1 MPAEVKVYTTNY
13 CPYCTR
19 AKALLTKKGVPFEEV
34 DVTENPEL
42 RTWLVQASGGR
53 KTVPQIF
60 INGTSVGGF
69 DDLAA
74 LDQAGNLQK
83 MLAGAPA

>member
-1 MPAEVKVYTTNY
+1 MPADVKVYTTDY

-19 AKALLTKKGVPFEEV
+19 AKALLTKKGIPFEEI
-34 DVTENPEL
+34 DVSGDDD
-42 RTWLVQASGGR
+42 RRAWLVQASGGR

-74 LDQAGNLQK
+74 LDRAGELQK
-83 MLAGAPA
+83 MLVSAPA